1 MRATFT
7 SALTLAASVVINVA
21 ALAAWEW
28 NVTQAQLPPP
38 GEVTVTQL
46 VDSAELAPLAQAQA
60 TPVRNG
66 G

>member
-7 SALTLAASVVINVA
+7 SVLTLAASVIINVA

-28 NVTQAQLPPP
+28 NVNRAQLPPP
-38 GEVTVTQL
+38 GEVTVTQ
-46 VDSAELAPLAQAQA
+46 VESAAL
-60 TPVRNG
+60 TPG